1 MKLPNRE
8 SALIEPEKLVEYL
21 LNIDHHRGGTKA
33 KLLLR
38 FGYSP
43 VNWQQL
49 EADIRRYHLEMNVNL
64 IRETPYGTRYEIS
77 ANLQTPTNESLTVKT
92 VWQIDQGQDFPRLIT
107 LVPD

>member
-8 SALIEPEKLVEYL
+8 SALIEPEKLTEYL

-43 VNWQQL
+43 ANWQQL
-49 EADIRRYHLEMNVNL
+49 EADLRRYHLGMDVNL
-64 IRETPYGTRYEIS
+64 IRETPYGTRYEIR
-77 ANLQTPTNESLTVKT
+77 ATLQTPTNESLTVKT